1 MKKNLDEKKG
11 VRDELKTLE
20 KMAMHK
26 VQDKTN
32 TLQMYTKVLFMTDF
46 FMLIGTTI
54 SHTLQSYSGICSN
67 FL

>member
-1 MKKNLDEKKG
+1 LKKNLDEKKG

-32 TLQMYTKVLFMTDF
+32 ALEMYTKVLFMMDTF
-46 FMLIGTTI
+46 LCQLAQQFLTLLTI
-54 SHTLQSYSGICSN
+54 S
-67 FL
+67 